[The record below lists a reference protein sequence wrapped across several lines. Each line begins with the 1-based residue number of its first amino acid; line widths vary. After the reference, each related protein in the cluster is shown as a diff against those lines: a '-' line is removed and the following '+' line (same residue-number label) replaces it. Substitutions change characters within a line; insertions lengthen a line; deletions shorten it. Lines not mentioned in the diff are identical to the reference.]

1 MENNHYHHIYV
12 EHAPALICFAR
23 KFVFLYAEDLVHDV
37 FLKIWGTAIF
47 DLPEKDIKKV
57 LFASVRNACI
67 DHIRRI
73 SLETKTA
80 NEKKLRLQM
89 EELVFAENMEELFM
103 QKDIMAMVKKK
114 IEELPEKSRE
124 IFLKTYLEGLK
135 ASEVAEQLNISVR
148 TVENQLYRAL
158 IYLRH
163 KCAHLFVFLF

>member
-1 MENNHYHHIYV
+1 MF
-12 EHAPALICFAR
+12 APTLIRFAK

-47 DLPEKDIKKV
+47 DLPEKDLKKV

-67 DHIRRI
+67 DHLRRV
-73 SLETKTA
+73 SLETKTT
-80 NEKKLRLQM
+80 NEKKLQLQV
-89 EELVFAENMEELFM
+89 EELVFAENMEELYM
-103 QKDIMAMVKKK
+103 QKDMMAMVKEK

-124 IFLKTYLEGLK
+124 IFLKTYHEGLK

-158 IYLRH
+158 IYLRQ